1 MNGLSNCIP
10 KDERIITIEDS
21 AELRLNGIENLVR
34 LEMRNA
40 NAAGEHQI
48 DMKDLIKAA
57 LRSRPDRIIV
67 GEVRG
72 EEALSMLNAMNTGHD
87 GSISTGHAN
96 GTRDM
101 LRRMETMVLMGV
113 DMPVAAIRGQI
124 ASAIDIIVHLG
135 RLPDGSRKLMEIVE
149 VEGMDQQEIQIH
161 SVFARRE
168 DGELIQ
174 TGEIKDQKKLKEYG
188 QYDSYQALMEKR
200 NSGDQLLEA

>member
-1 MNGLSNCIP
+1 
-10 KDERIITIEDS
+10 
-21 AELRLNGIENLVR
+21 
-34 LEMRNA
+34 
-40 NAAGEHQI
+40 
-48 DMKDLIKAA
+48 
-57 LRSRPDRIIV
+57 
-67 GEVRG
+67 
-72 EEALSMLNAMNTGHD
+72 
-87 GSISTGHAN
+87 
-96 GTRDM
+96 
-101 LRRMETMVLMGV
+101 MGV

-188 QYDSYQALMEKR
+188 QYDSYQALMEKW